1 MDDVAQRRPELLAR
15 VGSQQGHRHHRG
27 DEGNGER
34 GCQLLPVRQV
44 VELTAAGGDRMTTH
58 PVIEAEGLVKRYG
71 TVQALAGLSFS
82 VERGEVLS
90 LLGPNGAGKPNLGK

>member
-1 MDDVAQRRPELLAR
+1 
-15 VGSQQGHRHHRG
+15 
-27 DEGNGER
+27 
-34 GCQLLPVRQV
+34 
-44 VELTAAGGDRMTTH
+44 MTTH